1 MQETPQEYIKRI
13 LGNVE
18 GFDPL
23 KVQAG
28 TAKKLER
35 LIKGVPASRLRKRP
49 APEKWSVGEI
59 LAHLAD
65 SEIVV
70 GWRLRQ
76 ILGAPG
82 TPIQA
87 YDQDSWAAAGHYGK
101 RDPRKSAELFRV
113 VREANLAL
121 LKSLA
126 PDQWKH
132 HGMHA
137 ERGEETIERIVQM
150 MAGHDINHT
159 KQETDRGGDI
169 TYHGPGQLVGYPI
182 LNLAE
187 IRRDVAWYMRS
198 LEEAMIRAT
207 AEFGIPSMRVAG
219 RTGVWIDVPAES
231 GGEEK
236 LAAIGVH
243 LSRWVTS
250 HGFAYNVSTDLRYF
264 DLIVPCGI
272 ADKRATSL
280 EKILVR
286 GVKMEEVSPRIA
298 THLGELLGLDLRPA
312 HRDDLDTMLQTHED
326 RAALVL

>member
-1 MQETPQEYIKRI
+1 MKTALVVDIGMVEYGAAWELQRRI
-13 LGNVE
+13 VAARKANAVPDVLLLCEHPHVITLGRNGNLGNLRASGQV
-18 GFDPL
+18 L
-23 KVQAG
+23 HQM
-28 TAKKLER
+28 
-35 LIKGVPASRLRKRP
+35 GVS
-49 APEKWSVGEI
+49 
-59 LAHLAD
+59 
-65 SEIVV
+65 
-70 GWRLRQ
+70 
-76 ILGAPG
+76 
-82 TPIQA
+82 
-87 YDQDSWAAAGHYGK
+87 
-101 RDPRKSAELFRV
+101 FF
-113 VREANLAL
+113 EA
-121 LKSLA
+121 
-126 PDQWKH
+126 
-132 HGMHA
+132 
-137 ERGEETIERIVQM
+137 
-150 MAGHDINHT
+150 
-159 KQETDRGGDI
+159 DRGGDI

-272 ADKRATSL
+272 EDKRATSL
-280 EKILVR
+280 EKILGR

-298 THLGELLGLDLRPA
+298 AHLGELLGLDLRPA

-326 RAALVL
+326 RAALAEVQAL